1 VTTSVPVEKRILIAD
16 GSARRLEELA
26 KSTGQTE
33 SRLVEAALQLLFREG
48 RPLLARRMITPA
60 DGRMVLRTPVP
71 PDSVIL
77 TEE

>member
-1 VTTSVPVEKRILIAD
+1 MSVPVEKRILIAD

-26 KSTGQTE
+26 KSTGETE

-48 RPLLARRMITPA
+48 HPPTPTRRKITPA

-71 PDSVIL
+71 PGSVIL